1 MTSKDDKETLKK
13 MYMVNLEKELIANKF
28 LPTVGPS
35 VIILNKD
42 KNLFELAPVTHV
54 DAYSIK
60 FLELLNH
67 LTSQLADAKVELTTK
82 KE

>member
-1 MTSKDDKETLKK
+1 MASKDNKAELKK
-13 MYMVNLEKELIANKF
+13 VYMAEIEKDLIANKF

-67 LTSQLADAKVELTTK
+67 LASQLADAKVELATK